1 LAIGTGVGL
10 GATTGAAFF
19 GAGKAP
25 KLNEKGS
32 FLAAAGAAFLATGT
46 GAGVGSGATTTGA
59 AFFGAGLAPKLNE
72 KGSFFATG
80 AF

>member
-1 LAIGTGVGL
+1 L
-10 GATTGAAFF
+10 GAGL
-19 GAGKAP
+19 AP

-32 FLAAAGAAFLATGT
+32 FLATTGAAFLAIGT